1 VREIP
6 AIGDGQRYAMLET
19 IREFGLD
26 RLRESGE
33 EAEIRRRHAAW
44 YGELAEEAW
53 QRLYHEPVDEAF
65 LAEVDA
71 ELDDIRTALAWLEQ
85 TDDLAGLLTLAG
97 AIGPL
102 WYFRSHRSEGVEWLR
117 RGLGRLPDPRVPPA
131 IEARAVHVA
140 GSLSEGK
147 PGAVERLEESARI
160 WERLGDRWG
169 VAASSYELAKQI
181 NGLGDH
187 RRAAA
192 YARAAIPVFEE
203 FGNTEWLADAT
214 AQLGVAAFGEGRV
227 EEAFAEIERA
237 LAMGRQIED
246 WYGIGLALNLLG
258 FVATESGDPA
268 RAAAAYRES
277 LDAWTRVGNKEGM
290 TGALAGIATLATTR
304 GRHELA
310 ARLFGATDN
319 LAAAIG
325 YSLALPQRE
334 RAENARASTTESLG
348 RPAFDA
354 AYAAGRTAPLGQSIA
369 EAAEF
374 SENPFADV
382 AAAGSAIPRPA
393 GAKEAG
399 LTPRE
404 LEVLRLLAE
413 GRTDREIGELLSISR
428 ATAARHIANIFGKLN
443 VSSRTAAAA
452 YAFRQGL
459 I

>member
-1 VREIP
+1 
-6 AIGDGQRYAMLET
+6 MLET

-44 YGELAEEAW
+44 YGALAEEAW
-53 QRLYHEPVDEAF
+53 QRLYHQPVDTAF
-65 LAEVDA
+65 LDQVDA
-71 ELDDIRTALAWLEQ
+71 EHDDIRAALAWLEQ
-85 TDDLAGLLTLAG
+85 TDELLGLLTLAG

-102 WYFRSHRSEGVEWLR
+102 WYFRSHRSEGLGWLL
-117 RGLGRLPDPRVPPA
+117 RGLSRLPDPRVPPA
-131 IEARAVHVA
+131 IEARAVHMS
-140 GSLSEGK
+140 GSLAEGS
-147 PGAVERLEESARI
+147 PDALDRLEQSARI
-160 WERLGDRWG
+160 WEGLGDRWG
-169 VAASSYELAKQI
+169 VAASGYEIAKLS

-192 YARAAIPVFEE
+192 YAQAAIPVFQE
-203 FGNTEWLADAT
+203 FGNTEWQADAI

-227 EEAFAEIERA
+227 EEAFAQIERA

-246 WYGIGLALNLLG
+246 WYDIGLALSLLG
-258 FVATESGDPA
+258 FIATQSGDPP

-277 LDAWTRVGNKEGM
+277 LDAWTRIGNKEGM
-290 TGALAGIATLATTR
+290 TRALAGIAALAATWD
-304 GRHELA
+304 RHDLA
-310 ARLFGATDN
+310 ARLFGAADN

-325 YSLALPQRE
+325 YHLALPQRE
-334 RAENARASTTESLG
+334 FVERARAATRGALG
-348 RPAFDA
+348 EPAFDD
-354 AYAAGRTAPLGQSIA
+354 AYAIGRTASLGSSIA
-369 EAAEF
+369 EAAEYL
-374 SENPFADV
+374 ENPLPGT
-382 AAAGSAIPRPA
+382 AAKRPGVPRPA
-393 GAKEAG
+393 SAEDVG

-413 GRTDREIGELLSISR
+413 GKTDREIGELLSISR
-428 ATAARHIANIFGKLN
+428 ATAARHIANIFGKLD